1 MAMLPQVYSHKKE
14 FNMAYVTEAERFLAV
29 TVSKT
34 RYAARE
40 QRGLKFDIDHDYVMS
55 LLKKQNGKCALTGWT
70 MEFTRSGVKGD
81 GNPYGCTM
89 DRIDSDLGYIKGNI
103 QLACWWP
110 NKVKSNMS
118 NREFINMCKD
128 VARTC

>member
-1 MAMLPQVYSHKKE
+1 MAMLPQACFLKME
-14 FNMAYVTEAERFLAV
+14 FNMGYLTEAERFLAV

-40 QRGLKFDIDHDYVMS
+40 QRGLNFDIDHDYVMK
-55 LLKKQNGKCALTGWT
+55 LLEKQNGKCALTGWT
-70 MEFTRSGVKGD
+70 MEFTRSGVKGE

-89 DRIDSDLGYIKGNI
+89 DRINSDLGYIKGNI
-103 QLACWWP
+103 QLTCWWP

-118 NREFINMCKD
+118 NREFIRMCKD
-128 VARTC
+128 VAQTC

>member
-1 MAMLPQVYSHKKE
+1 MSYL
-14 FNMAYVTEAERFLAV
+14 TEAERFLAV

-40 QRGLKFDIDHDYVMS
+40 QRGLDFDIDHNYIMK
-55 LLKKQNGKCALTGWT
+55 LLEKQNGKCALTGWT
-70 MEFTRSGVKGD
+70 MEFARSGVKGN

-89 DRIDSDLGYIKGNI
+89 DRINSNLGYVKGNI
-103 QLACWWP
+103 QLTCWWP

-118 NREFINMCKD
+118 NREFIRMCKD
-128 VARTC
+128 VAKTC